1 MASPNQLQRNKN
13 KKPKASPNQLQRN
26 KDKKPKASPNQ
37 LQKNKDKKPKASPNQ
52 LQRNKNKGPKKGMS
66 PGEKKARTGRSFTV
80 KSKDMV
86 FRPGKEF
93 FERLKKEEKP
103 FEKQK
108 KFKSYKGTKGMS
120 PGEKKALIGP
130 TKPYTGI
137 EGMSPGEKKARI
149 GSRPGTNFGN
159 NKNKI
164 TELSTR
170 ILAGGILLGPA
181 AFATRLLYNEYL
193 KRKAELRKDTK
204 SRKKT

>member
-1 MASPNQLQRNKN
+1 MASPNQLQRNKNKKPKASPNQLQRNKN

-37 LQKNKDKKPKASPNQ
+37 LQKNKNNKPKD
-52 LQRNKNKGPKKGMS
+52 R
-66 PGEKKARTGRSFTV
+66 
-80 KSKDMV
+80 V

-93 FERLKKEEKP
+93 FEKLKEKERP

-137 EGMSPGEKKARI
+137 EGMSPGEKKALI
-149 GSRPGTNFGN
+149 GSRPGTNFGSIKKSSN

-181 AFATRLLYNEYL
+181 AFATTLLYNEYL
-193 KRKAELRKDTK
+193 KQKAKLRKDRK
-204 SRKKT
+204 LRKKT

>member
-13 KKPKASPNQLQRN
+13 KKPKASPNQLQRNKKPKASPNQLQRNKDKKPKASPNQLQRN

-37 LQKNKDKKPKASPNQ
+37 LQKNK
-52 LQRNKNKGPKKGMS
+52 NKRL
-66 PGEKKARTGRSFTV
+66 E
-80 KSKDMV
+80 DMV

-93 FERLKKEEKP
+93 FEKLKEKERP

-149 GSRPGTNFGN
+149 GSRPGTNFGSIKKSSN
-159 NKNKI
+159 IKNKI

-181 AFATRLLYNEYL
+181 AFATKLLYNEYL
-193 KRKAELRKDTK
+193 KQKAKLRKDSK
-204 SRKKT
+204 LRKKT

>member
-1 MASPNQLQRNKN
+1 MASPNQLQRNKNKKPKASPNQLQRN

-37 LQKNKDKKPKASPNQ
+37 LQKNK
-52 LQRNKNKGPKKGMS
+52 NKRL
-66 PGEKKARTGRSFTV
+66 E
-80 KSKDMV
+80 DMV

-93 FERLKKEEKP
+93 FEKLKEKERP

-170 ILAGGILLGPA
+170 ILRGGILLGPA
-181 AFATRLLYNEYL
+181 AFATKLLYNEYL
-193 KRKAELRKDTK
+193 KQKAKLRKDSK
-204 SRKKT
+204 LRKKT

>member
-1 MASPNQLQRNKN
+1 M
-13 KKPKASPNQLQRN
+13 ASPNQLQRN

-37 LQKNKDKKPKASPNQ
+37 LQKNKNNKPKD
-52 LQRNKNKGPKKGMS
+52 R
-66 PGEKKARTGRSFTV
+66 
-80 KSKDMV
+80 V

-93 FERLKKEEKP
+93 FEKLKEKERP

-108 KFKSYKGTKGMS
+108 KFKSYK
-120 PGEKKALIGP
+120 
-130 TKPYTGI
+130 GI

-149 GSRPGTNFGN
+149 GSRPGTNFGSIKKSSN

-181 AFATRLLYNEYL
+181 AFATTLLYNEYL
-193 KRKAELRKDTK
+193 KQKAKLRKDRK
-204 SRKKT
+204 LRKKT

>member
-1 MASPNQLQRNKN
+1 MASPNQLQRNKD

-37 LQKNKDKKPKASPNQ
+37 LQRNKDKD
-52 LQRNKNKGPKKGMS
+52 R
-66 PGEKKARTGRSFTV
+66 
-80 KSKDMV
+80 V
-86 FRPGKEF
+86 FKLGKEF
-93 FERLKKEEKP
+93 FKKSKEKERP

-137 EGMSPGEKKARI
+137 EGMSPGEKNARI
-149 GSRPGTNFGN
+149 GSRPGTNFGSIKKSFN

-193 KRKAELRKDTK
+193 KQKAKLRKDRK
-204 SRKKT
+204 LRKKT